1 MNAKQFT
8 KISDLNVFFLPLS
21 TSLKC
26 PGHVIASVALNC
38 LTFSQQNELKT
49 KIFHIKAL
57 GTFLK
62 YNISHLHYCFLCDD
76 TDPRSL
82 ESVGGNRIQ
91 NWVSKWYCA
100 PLLQAFQTNWT
111 ACLGYAAWLEH
122 LTTWHLIAR
131 WTFKVHS
138 TTNTLPKYQLI
149 AKKDTWIT
157 DDEFKPII

>member
-1 MNAKQFT
+1 MQNNLPKLAIWMFFPASFHQFKIPRSCHSIRCIKLSNPFSTERT
-8 KISDLNVFFLPLS
+8 KN
-21 TSLKC
+21 K
-26 PGHVIASVALNC
+26 
-38 LTFSQQNELKT
+38 
-49 KIFHIKAL
+49 
-57 GTFLK
+57 
-62 YNISHLHYCFLCDD
+62 NISHQGLRNLFKIKYFTPSLLFP
-76 TDPRSL
+76 TDPMSL

-157 DDEFKPII
+157 DDEFQPII